1 MPCDWRVSSH
11 ESLPKGGIG
20 RSSNGNVVLTD
31 FALFIAPP
39 AAESDESPVAES
51 SDGDAEAE
59 ADEGTS
65 PLQTQPEAEG
75 TDAEAGSTPDTDVDT
90 EAQVENTPDADTEA
104 QAEKETA
111 DADADAQAESTPTDD
126 TDAET
131 QAESTPTNGASAEN
145 ETEDTEVADPWT
157 PVQIV
162 QAWAD
167 HEQVMGEDNLGGVI
181 ANALDDKPETGW
193 ALDRRNENRQAI
205 FLVAAP
211 FGMEG
216 GRLKIRLKHEF
227 DLRQKQLGRFR
238 LALTDAATVTRSV
251 PR

>member
-1 MPCDWRVSSH
+1 MRLEGIKH
-11 ESLPKGGIG
+11 KSLPKNGIG

-39 AAESDESPVAES
+39 AAESEESPVAES
-51 SDGDAEAE
+51 SDGE
-59 ADEGTS
+59 ADTET
-65 PLQTQPEAEG
+65 QTESET
-75 TDAEAGSTPDTDVDT
+75 TDAEAGSTPDANPEAQAEDT
-90 EAQVENTPDADTEA
+90 PDAEAQVEDTSADAEAEAQVESTPDADE
-104 QAEKETA
+104 
-111 DADADAQAESTPTDD
+111 
-126 TDAET
+126 
-131 QAESTPTNGASAEN
+131 SAEN
-145 ETEDTEVADPWT
+145 ETESTDAADPWT

-167 HEQVMGEDNLGGVI
+167 HEQVMGENSLGGVI
-181 ANALDDKPETGW
+181 ANAIDDKPETGW

-205 FLVAAP
+205 FLVGTP

-238 LALTDAATVTRSV
+238 LALTDAATIYPIGSKITLGNWHAAGSIYSGTR
-251 PR
+251 